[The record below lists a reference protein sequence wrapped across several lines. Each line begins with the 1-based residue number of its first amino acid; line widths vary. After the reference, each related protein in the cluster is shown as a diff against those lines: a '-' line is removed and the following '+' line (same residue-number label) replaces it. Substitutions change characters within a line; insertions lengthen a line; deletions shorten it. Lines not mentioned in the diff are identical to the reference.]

1 MLMRYIKTSV
11 AVCLAALS
19 LSSCSSDEMATI
31 EETGQSYMA
40 HVTLTASK
48 VTFGNTRSSLNEN
61 DPKDGALH
69 FSWDLNDVIYVTDT
83 ENAYKGRLV
92 VNELDDAGNATF
104 DGMMEAEIFNG
115 EKDYVFYFLGNNTKI
130 DEKTGQI
137 DSKEYDFSS
146 QDGMLS
152 SLDDDDLLIKQAKM
166 SFKDGE
172 GSVSVVFD
180 RQFAYA
186 HFKLVYDDETLDT
199 HGVPVTI
206 SASNLSPKASVDFT
220 NKTIIPG
227 DVVSFTVTPS
237 SNPVP
242 DDENGFYVGLV
253 PNDSETTLTFT
264 CTVNGVDFTGTRT
277 LKKLEKND
285 FYRLNET
292 NGYKAI
298 PIEMNPVV
306 TNTYHVVYHL
316 MDAMDSGDKKE
327 IISKT
332 YDITGAEAT
341 SYVVLDFNNVDYS
354 SKSFARGNDVIT
366 YSSETEGF
374 SNKDIVTFLGW
385 GKKVSSDDN
394 NSAHGGKIDYRAGE
408 KINLDQILNKQ
419 DGSTLH
425 LYAKSGKIEYNLAYG
440 YNNRDIE
447 KNGKDLHGTAT
458 YNRVWGWVD
467 VTTNTTS
474 TNSAGKAYY
483 PEEAYT
489 KVGYEI
495 IGWSRKPESTRQE
508 SDEVI
513 PLRGYVR
520 IHKDDDVRVENAQA
534 TNPGDKVA
542 TVTVTIYPV
551 WKKIENGDVN
561 LNKYNSGTL
570 K

>member
-1 MLMRYIKTSV
+1 
-11 AVCLAALS
+11 
-19 LSSCSSDEMATI
+19 MAN
-31 EETGQSYMA
+31 
-40 HVTLTASK
+40 VTLTASK
-48 VTFGNTRSSLNEN
+48 EILGNTRSSLNEN
-61 DPKDGALH
+61 DPKDGTLY
-69 FSWDLNDVIYVTDT
+69 FSWEVNDVIYVTDT
-83 ENAYKGRLV
+83 ENTYKGRLV
-92 VNELDDAGNATF
+92 VKNIDDAGNATF
-104 DGMMEAEIFNG
+104 QGQVKAEIYNG
-115 EKDYVFYFLGNNTKI
+115 EKNYKFYFFGNNTKI
-130 DEKTGQI
+130 DENTGQI
-137 DSKEYDFSS
+137 DSKDYDFSS
-146 QDGMLS
+146 QDGLLS
-152 SLDDDDLLIKQAKM
+152 TLSDDDLLITEATM
-166 SFKDGE
+166 TFKNGA
-172 GSVSVVFD
+172 GSVSVIFE

-186 HFKLVYDDETLDT
+186 HYKLVYNGKTLDT

-220 NKTIIPG
+220 NKTVISG
-227 DVVSFTVTPS
+227 EVASFTVTPS
-237 SNPVP
+237 SDPVP

-253 PNDSETTLTFT
+253 PNGAETTLTFS
-264 CTVNGVDFTGTRT
+264 CTVDGLEFKGMRHIN
-277 LKKLEKND
+277 KLDKNN
-285 FYRLNET
+285 FYRKEAT
-292 NGYKAI
+292 KGAI

-425 LYAKSGKIEYNLAYG
+425 LYAKSGKIEYNLDYG
-440 YNNRDIE
+440 YNNKDIE
-447 KNGKDLHGTAT
+447 ENGNNLHGTAT

-467 VTTNTTS
+467 ATTDTT
-474 TNSAGKAYY
+474 AGRPPYY

-520 IHKDDDVRVENAQA
+520 IHKDDDVRVENTQA

-561 LNKYNSGTL
+561 LNKYTTGSL